1 LFGFVRDGSANLGAE
16 MKPEALRLAD
26 NLFNG
31 MDIDDS
37 WSREQIDLAAAEL
50 RRLHEVNQELLEAL
64 KSCLAYGCMTGAD
77 WVTEKAQIAIVKA
90 EEKK

>member
-1 LFGFVRDGSANLGAE
+1 V
-16 MKPEALRLAD
+16 KPEALRLAD

-31 MDIDDS
+31 TDIDDA

-64 KSCLAYGCMTGAD
+64 EDAAEAFEVASEGGGINFHLYAEEAR
-77 WVTEKAQIAIVKA
+77 AAIAKA